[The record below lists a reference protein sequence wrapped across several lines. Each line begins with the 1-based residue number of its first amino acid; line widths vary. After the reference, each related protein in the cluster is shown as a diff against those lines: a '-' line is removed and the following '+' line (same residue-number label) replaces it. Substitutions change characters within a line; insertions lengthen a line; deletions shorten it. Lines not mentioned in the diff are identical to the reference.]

1 MRKITKY
8 IVAGLLATL
17 MTTGIVS
24 TAAFASPKARFA
36 ELDTNHDYTLTYDEL
51 TAHGCKLKRGIF
63 NYADENQDGV
73 LTRYEYN
80 SNYTLFTRCK

>member
-36 ELDTNHDYTLTYDEL
+36 ELDTNHD
-51 TAHGCKLKRGIF
+51 
-63 NYADENQDGV
+63 
-73 LTRYEYN
+73 
-80 SNYTLFTRCK
+80 

>member
-1 MRKITKY
+1 MTKY
-8 IVAGLLATL
+8 IAAGLLAAL

-24 TAAFASPKARFA
+24 SAAFASPKARFA
-36 ELDTNHDYTLTYDEL
+36 VLDVNHDHTLTYEEL
-51 TAHGCKLKRGIF
+51 TAHGCKLKRGIL

>member
-1 MRKITKY
+1 MTKY

-36 ELDTNHDYTLTYDEL
+36 VLDVNHDHTLTYEEL
-51 TAHGCKLKRGIF
+51 TARGCKLKRGIF
-63 NYADENQDGV
+63 NYADENRDGA
-73 LTRYEYN
+73 LTHYEYN